1 MKNLCILC
9 KDEKII
15 NVHNDDYTF
24 MCVDVN
30 IMVKF
35 QPSKIVFCNETI

>member
-1 MKNLCILC
+1 LC

-30 IMVKF
+30 IMVKL
-35 QPSKIVFCNETI
+35 QSRKNVFCKDTI